1 MPNPPKSKVKQV
13 IQGAPIIQ
21 VTDPLETAT
30 YYRDVLGFDFD
41 FGSESY
47 AVVWRDNAA
56 IHFARSD
63 ELASGVRVFLWVKN
77 VHDMRL
83 RRPTRGLQHRLGRQ
97 FWSSSE
103 QVGDQKH
110 NPASITTGTKL
121 FEAANKIRCSTK
133 LHRGE

>member
-1 MPNPPKSKVKQV
+1 MPNPPQSDVKQV

-77 VHDMRL
+77 ADEVLAQLQERGATIHHDI
-83 RRPTRGLQHRLGRQ
+83 
-97 FWSSSE
+97 
-103 QVGDQKH
+103 GDREYGVRDFGVVDCK
-110 NPASITTGTKL
+110 SVWVLTSFSL
-121 FEAANKIRCSTK
+121 
-133 LHRGE
+133 